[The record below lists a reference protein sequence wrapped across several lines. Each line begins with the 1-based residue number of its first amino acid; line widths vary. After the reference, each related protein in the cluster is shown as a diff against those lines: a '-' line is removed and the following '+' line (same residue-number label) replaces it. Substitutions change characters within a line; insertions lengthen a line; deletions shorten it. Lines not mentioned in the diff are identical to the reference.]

1 MAKTVTK
8 VIMRRAFLLCTVS
21 LAFACHSG
29 GDNSVGRSI
38 DGSIDPSPDQST
50 DRATEPALVALD
62 PLPAMIP
69 NPAVVERQAGVFT
82 LPETSGVTIEGVETG
97 LAGLTWLVER
107 IAADTQTAMPM
118 VNEKDGVIRL
128 MIVTAE
134 RMPAETRGERVDEAY
149 DLRVDKTGIRIEA
162 VTPAGLYYG
171 LTTLSQ
177 LLAEGRS
184 IPELRIVDQP
194 RFQWRGLMLDSARHM
209 QSVDYIKRYIDW
221 LSLHKMNV
229 FHWHLT
235 DDQGWRL
242 EIEAWPELTGVGAWR
257 VPAGAAA
264 EADID
269 ENTGAPR
276 LYGGYYRKDEIREI
290 VAHAADRFVT
300 IVPEV
305 DVPGHATAAIAAYP
319 ELGVEGFAVDA
330 VSSSWGIHEH
340 VFNLE
345 EATFEFL
352 ESVLDEMLRLFPGEY
367 YHLGGDEVV
376 RTQWQ
381 SSPRVA
387 ERMQA
392 LGLEELS
399 DVQNYFV
406 ERLQAYLAP
415 HGKKLIGWDEIVAS
429 DLPAD
434 AAVMSWRGVNGALQ
448 AAAKGHHTVLSPTP
462 TLYLDHLQTDAADAP
477 PGRGG
482 LVRIEDVYRFDPLP
496 GTLRD
501 NARYVLGVQANLW
514 TEHVRTETRATYM
527 TYPRAVAVAELG
539 WSPPHRRDWGNF
551 VLRLADYMPAL
562 KRLVPDAADEPFAV
576 RVDAGV
582 TDDAYSTAVTSTTV
596 TLSSQAGVGDI
607 RYTLD
612 GSEPGSGATLYAGPF
627 EASLPVTVR
636 AAIFHNG
643 RPVAG
648 ETRRDVTAQSLLRRD
663 DRELELCG
671 NGITLALEDD
681 GPINGE
687 RASFLVDI
695 MNPCYRM
702 RDVVVT
708 QGMSVSASVGQ
719 LPFNFEIGEAIDG
732 ITHKP
737 PLTAHGELNVHLGDC
752 DGPVVASL
760 PLDAA
765 VDRHGTTE
773 LPPTRI
779 QVPADA
785 AAKADLCF
793 DFTQRGID
801 PFWVIDWVQLV
812 LPTVSS
818 TLSPT
823 LSSTSSSTLPPTI
836 PPTPGKQP

>member
-1 MAKTVTK
+1 MAKTVAK

-29 GDNSVGRSI
+29 DDNSVGRSI
-38 DGSIDPSPDQST
+38 DGSIDRSPDQST

-69 NPAVVERQAGVFT
+69 NPVFVEWQAGVFT
-82 LPETSGVTIEGVETG
+82 LPDTSGVTIEGVEAS
-97 LAGLTWLVER
+97 LAGLIWLLER
-107 IAADTQTAMPM
+107 IAADTRTAMPPAK
-118 VNEKDGVIRL
+118 EKDAVIHL
-128 MIVTAE
+128 TIVAAE
-134 RMPAETRGERVDEAY
+134 QMPAKTQGERVNEAY
-149 DLRVDKTGIRIEA
+149 ELSIDETGIRIEA

-177 LLAEGRS
+177 LSAGGRS
-184 IPELRIVDQP
+184 IPKLRIVDQP

-242 EIEAWPELTGVGAWR
+242 EIEAWPKLTEVGAWR

-264 EADID
+264 QADID
-269 ENTGAPR
+269 ETTGAPR
-276 LYGGYYRKDEIREI
+276 LYGGYYRQDEIREI

-319 ELGVEGFAVDA
+319 ELGVKGFAVDA

-352 ESVLDEMLRLFPGEY
+352 EAVLDEMLRLFPGEY

-392 LGLEELS
+392 LGLEELG

-434 AAVMSWRGVNGALQ
+434 AAVMSWRGVTGALE
-448 AAAKGHHTVLSPTP
+448 AAAKGHHTVLSPAP
-462 TLYLDHLQTDAADAP
+462 TLYFDHLQTDAADAP

-482 LVRIEDVYRFDPLP
+482 VIRIEDVYHFDPLP

-539 WSPPHRRDWGNF
+539 WSPAPRRDWDNF
-551 VLRLADYMPAL
+551 VLRLAAYMPTL
-562 KRLVPDAADEPFAV
+562 KRLIPDASDEPFAV

-582 TDDAYSTAVTSTTV
+582 AGDTYPTITTATV
-596 TLSSQAGVGDI
+596 TLSTQAGVGNI

-612 GSEPGSGATLYAGPF
+612 GSEPGSDSALYDGAF
-627 EASLPVTVR
+627 EAGLPLTVR

-663 DRELELCG
+663 DRELELCS

-681 GPINGE
+681 GPVDGE

-702 RDVVVT
+702 RDVEIM
-708 QGMSVSASVGQ
+708 QGTSVSASVGQ
-719 LPFNFEIGEAIDG
+719 LPFNFEIGDTIDG

-737 PLTAHGELNVHLGDC
+737 PATAHGELNVHLGDC

-760 PLDAA
+760 PLDSA
-765 VDRHGTTE
+765 VNRHGTTE
-773 LPPTRI
+773 LPPTRM

-785 AAKADLCF
+785 AANTDLCF
-793 DFTQRGID
+793 DFTQQGID
-801 PFWVIDWVQLV
+801 PFWVIDWVQLI
-812 LPTVSS
+812 LPN
-818 TLSPT
+818 LGN
-823 LSSTSSSTLPPTI
+823 PP
-836 PPTPGKQP
+836 

>member
-97 LAGLTWLVER
+97 LAGLTWLLDR
-107 IAADTQTAMPM
+107 IAADTQTAMLM
-118 VNEKDGVIRL
+118 AKETDSAIRL
-128 MIVTAE
+128 TIVATE
-134 RMPAETRGERVDEAY
+134 QMPAATQGERVDEAY
-149 DLRVDKTGIRIEA
+149 ELSVDKTGIRIEA

-177 LLAEGRS
+177 LFAGGRS
-184 IPELRIVDQP
+184 IPKLRIVDQP

-242 EIEAWPELTGVGAWR
+242 EIEAWPKLTDVGAWR

-269 ENTGAPR
+269 ATTGAPR
-276 LYGGYYRKDEIREI
+276 LYGGYYSQDEIREI
-290 VAHAADRFVT
+290 VAHAAERFVT

-319 ELGVEGFAVDA
+319 ELGVEGFTVDA

-345 EATFEFL
+345 ETTFEFL

-392 LGLEELS
+392 LGLEELG

-434 AAVMSWRGVNGALQ
+434 AAVMSWRGVNGALE
-448 AAAKGHHTVLSPTP
+448 AAAKGHHTVLSPAP

-482 LVRIEDVYRFDPLP
+482 VIRIEDVYRFDPLP
-496 GTLRD
+496 GSLRD

-539 WSPPHRRDWGNF
+539 WSLAPRRDWDDF
-551 VLRLADYMPAL
+551 VLRLAAYLPTL
-562 KRLVPDAADEPFAV
+562 KRLVPDASDEPFAV
-576 RVDAGV
+576 RIDAGV
-582 TDDAYSTAVTSTTV
+582 AGDPYPTITTATV
-596 TLSSQAGVGDI
+596 TLSTQAGVGDI

-612 GSEPGSGATLYAGPF
+612 GSEPGPDSALYDGAF
-627 EASLPVTVR
+627 EADLPLTVR

-648 ETRRDVTAQSLLRRD
+648 ETRRDVTTQSLLRRD
-663 DRELELCG
+663 DRELELCS

-681 GPINGE
+681 GPIDGE

-737 PLTAHGELNVHLGDC
+737 PATAHGELNVHLGDC

-760 PLDAA
+760 PLASA
-765 VDRHGTTE
+765 VNRHGTTE
-773 LPPTRI
+773 LPPTRM

-785 AAKADLCF
+785 AANAGLCF
-793 DFTQRGID
+793 DFTQQGID

-812 LPTVSS
+812 LPTISSTVSS
-818 TLSPT
+818 TVLPTTSPK
-823 LSSTSSSTLPPTI
+823 
-836 PPTPGKQP
+836 PGHQP